1 MTSALTLDDIRAAAD
16 KKYAAYPLDIDEA
29 GTIELTNPLRMTQ
42 EQRGKLAE
50 LKADDYE
57 DIVDYFEDTFALAS
71 TKAEA
76 ARIRKALG
84 EEPAL
89 YAVLFESYSNG
100 VELGEAS
107 PSQD

>member
-1 MTSALTLDDIRAAAD
+1 MTSALTLDDIKAAAD
-16 KKYAAYPLDIDEA
+16 KKYAAYPLDIDEQ
-29 GTIELTNPLRMTQ
+29 GTIELTNPLRMTK
-42 EQRGKLAE
+42 ELREELSE

-57 DIVDYFEDTFALAS
+57 DVIDYFEDTFALAS
-71 TKAEA
+71 SKDEA

-84 EEPAL
+84 EEAAL
-89 YAVLFESYSNG
+89 YAILFESYSNG